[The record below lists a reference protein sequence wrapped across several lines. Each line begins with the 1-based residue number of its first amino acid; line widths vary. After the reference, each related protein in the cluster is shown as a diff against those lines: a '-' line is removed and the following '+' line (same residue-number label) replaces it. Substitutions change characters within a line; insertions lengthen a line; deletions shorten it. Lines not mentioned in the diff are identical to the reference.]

1 MQTTRLN
8 PGIPFAPRL
17 SILAGA
23 LLVAGGLSFGASS
36 AKADVVYLDF
46 EDIGTGYPFDSG
58 NTKILDFYNGGT
70 SSVGTTGTNYG
81 ISFGSNA
88 LAICLNSLSVSCSNT
103 SRGGLGDPSSQ
114 KGALFFLQGSETY
127 LNYPAG
133 FKDGFSF
140 NYVSFSF
147 NGSVNVYD
155 NLAGTGTILAT
166 LNLTPNKG
174 SCPGYNAG
182 FCPFSPKGVTFA
194 GTAKSIGFAGVANQI
209 VFDDVTF
216 GSEIPGPGPGPNEE
230 VPSPLAIASLPIAF
244 SSLRK
249 MRNYSS
255 RLKTFS
261 MG

>member
-1 MQTTRLN
+1 MRTLRLN
-8 PGIPFAPRL
+8 PGIPFTPRL
-17 SILAGA
+17 SLCAGA
-23 LLVAGGLSFGASS
+23 LLVIGGLTLGVSP

-46 EDIGTGYPFDSG
+46 EDINAAYPSGYA
-58 NTKILDFYNGGT
+58 NVLEFYNGGT
-70 SSVGTTGTNYG
+70 SSDGTSGTNYG

-88 LAICLNSLSVSCSNT
+88 LAICLNTLAATCSNT
-103 SRGGLGDPSSQ
+103 SRGGLGDPTSQ

-155 NLAGTGTILAT
+155 DLAGTGTILAT
-166 LNLTPNKG
+166 LNLTPNAG

-216 GSEIPGPGPGPNEE
+216 GSEIPGPGPGQE
-230 VPSPLAIASLPIAF
+230 VPSPLAIASLPIALG
-244 SSLRK
+244 SIRNMRK
-249 MRNYSS
+249 YSS
-255 RLKTFS
+255 QLKTFS
-261 MG
+261 MR